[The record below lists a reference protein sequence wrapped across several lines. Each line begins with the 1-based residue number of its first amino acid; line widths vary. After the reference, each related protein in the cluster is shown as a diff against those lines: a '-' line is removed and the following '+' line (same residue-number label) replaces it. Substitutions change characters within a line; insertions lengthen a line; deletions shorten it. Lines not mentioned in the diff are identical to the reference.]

1 MIQALYLSQTGI
13 PIVMSYD
20 STLEIRLM
28 HLEDQV
34 NRMNLVMA
42 DQGRVLAEQ
51 TEILTALVKRLKTL
65 EEGQQDHSPFSLGG
79 PSETPPDGVNR

>member
-1 MIQALYLSQTGI
+1 
-13 PIVMSYD
+13 MSYD

-65 EEGQQDHSPFSLGG
+65 EEGQQDHDPFSLSG
-79 PSETPPDGVNR
+79 PSETPPDGANR

>member
-1 MIQALYLSQTGI
+1 M
-13 PIVMSYD
+13 PYD
-20 STLEIRLM
+20 SKLEIRLM

-51 TEILTALVKRLKTL
+51 TEILTALIKRLKTL
-65 EEGQQDHSPFSLGG
+65 EEGQQDHDPFPLSG
-79 PSETPPDGVNR
+79 PSETPPDGANR